1 MDIGT
6 LKKRWKMVDL
16 SKVRTQVE
24 YILFEHAECD
34 KFCPSIGAT
43 NKYDHKRAIASMIA
57 YYVLGLS
64 NG

>member
-1 MDIGT
+1 
-6 LKKRWKMVDL
+6 MVDL

-34 KFCPSIGAT
+34 KFCPSIGVT